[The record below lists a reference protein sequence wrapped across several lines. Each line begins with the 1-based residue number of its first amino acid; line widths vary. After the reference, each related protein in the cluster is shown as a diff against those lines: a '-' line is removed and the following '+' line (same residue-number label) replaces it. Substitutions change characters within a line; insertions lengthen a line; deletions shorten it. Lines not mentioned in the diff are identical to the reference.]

1 MKAFNPI
8 ETTISEVHKAMQDG
22 QVSCRELTEFYLEQI
37 ARLDQRGPRLNAIIE
52 INPDALKE
60 ADELDRR
67 FRECGLTGPLH
78 GIPVLL
84 KDNIQTAGLNTTA
97 GSLSLKD
104 FKPIE
109 DAFIVKRLKA
119 AGALVL
125 AKTNLHEFAIWGET
139 ISSVLGQTL
148 NPYDLTRTPGGSSGG
163 TAAAV
168 ASNMG
173 LIGIGTDTVN
183 SVRSPASACCLVGI
197 RPTMGLVSRSGI
209 IPCSLTQDTAGP
221 ICRSVEDAVRTLDC
235 IAVYDGTDAVTA
247 RGFRKHPASY
257 TDSLKKDGIKG
268 KRLGVLKSFFGSEPC
283 NEAVNEIMR
292 SALSKLEACGAT
304 IIYIEEIIDSQYL
317 TDKVNVNM
325 DDFKADLD
333 AYLASL
339 GGEVPMHSMAEI
351 IASGKY
357 HPGIEANLK
366 RAMSLAVGTPGYNE
380 KLICQDALK
389 TRLLKLM
396 ADYNLDALVFPHQ
409 QQLVC
414 KVGGAQKQRNGVLCA
429 VTGFPSIVVPAGFA
443 ADENAPIGVPV
454 GMEFVGRPFDEPVL
468 IELAYGFEQ
477 AAQVRRPP
485 EFTIV

>member
-1 MKAFNPI
+1 MRAFNPI
-8 ETTISEVHKAMQDG
+8 ETTISEVHKAMQEG
-22 QVSCRELTEFYLEQI
+22 RLSCRELTEFYLDQI
-37 ARLDQRGPRLNAIIE
+37 ARLDRQGPKLNAIIE
-52 INPDALKE
+52 INPDALE
-60 ADELDRR
+60 NADELDRELSKQG
-67 FRECGLTGPLH
+67 FTGPLH

-84 KDNIQTAGLNTTA
+84 KDNIQTAGMHTTA
-97 GSLSLKD
+97 GSLSMKD
-104 FKPIE
+104 FKPRE

-119 AGALVL
+119 AGALIL

-139 ISSVLGQTL
+139 ISSMLGQTL

-163 TAAAV
+163 TGAAI

-209 IPCSLTQDTAGP
+209 VPCSLTQDTAGP

-235 IAVYDGTDAVTA
+235 LAAYDSTDAVTA
-247 RGFRKHPASY
+247 RGYRQRPASY
-257 TDSLKKDGIKG
+257 TKSLKKDGING
-268 KRLGVLKSFFGSEPC
+268 RRLGVLMSFFGNEPS

-292 SALSKLEACGAT
+292 SAVSRLRDCGAE
-304 IIYIEEIIDSQYL
+304 IIYIEEKIDSQYL
-317 TDKVNVNM
+317 TNEMNVNM
-325 DDFKADLD
+325 DDFRHDLD

-339 GGEVPMHSMAEI
+339 GNDAPIHSMAEI
-351 IASGKY
+351 LESGKY
-357 HPGIEANLK
+357 HPGIEDNLK
-366 RAMSLAVGTPGYNE
+366 KAMSLTVGIPKYNE
-380 KLICQDALK
+380 KLICQEKLRTK
-389 TRLLKLM
+389 LLKIM
-396 ADYNLDALVFPHQ
+396 ADLDLDAFVFPHQ

-443 ADENAPIGVPV
+443 ADENAPVGVPV
-454 GMEFVGRPFDEPVL
+454 GMEFVGRPFDEPIL

-477 AAQVRRPP
+477 AAAVRRVP
-485 EFTIV
+485 EFAV